1 MKNLRGYLKYL
12 NYGFAAVILGLL
24 VFSAI
29 DYAKGTPPFFV
40 VSDNPSSMSP
50 TIDYGDAVMVYKT
63 SFDSLDVGD
72 IIVFKDPRGIPVTV
86 VHRVV
91 EIDTNGSVRCL
102 LTKGDNDLT
111 NPTVDP
117 WEVTEEDYISKV
129 VAIIPAAGYISPS
142 LWGFSGLLVVLV
154 ITAVVLAVLLFGPKK
169 AKAQDEAK
177 AQDAEEPQAEKPQE
191 PDQEGGC

>member
-12 NYGFAAVILGLL
+12 NYGFAAVILSLL
-24 VFSAI
+24 IFSAI

-50 TIDYGDAVMVYKT
+50 TIDYGDAVMVYKV

-72 IIVFKDPRGIPVTV
+72 IIVFKDPRGIPLTV
-86 VHRVV
+86 IHRVV
-91 EIDTNGSVRCL
+91 EVDTEGSHRYL

-111 NPTVDP
+111 NPTIDP

-129 VAIIPAAGYISPS
+129 ILMIPAAGYISPS
-142 LWGFSGLLVVLV
+142 LWGTGGLLVVLA
-154 ITAVVLAVLLFGPKK
+154 ITAVVLVVFLFGPMKDK
-169 AKAQDEAK
+169 ASDS
-177 AQDAEEPQAEKPQE
+177 EEPQAEKPQE
-191 PDQEGGC
+191 PVQEGGC